1 MFRQSRKMMWWAPL
15 LAILSALFSIGF
27 LADQAQ
33 GQASRSA
40 GDIAVVVNPG
50 TPVTELTL
58 ADVRKVFLGE
68 RQYWNKDVPVI
79 VLVRAPVA
87 REREVVLK
95 TIYQMTESQFKQYW
109 VAKIFRSEA
118 VSAPKIVYSSD
129 MTNQL
134 LSVIPGSIAFM
145 EARGVDPKLKI
156 VKVNGRMPGE
166 AGYPL
171 H

>member
-1 MFRQSRKMMWWAPL
+1 MTHVRRFVFVVAAL
-15 LAILSALFSIGF
+15 LALVSAASG
-27 LADQAQ
+27 QAQ
-33 GQASRSA
+33 KSS
-40 GDIAVVVNPG
+40 DIAVVTNSA
-50 TPVTELTL
+50 TPVNELSL

-68 RQYWNKDVPVI
+68 RQYWNSNIPVI
-79 VLVRAPVA
+79 VLVRAPIA

-118 VSAPKIVYSSD
+118 VSAPKIVYSAD

-134 LSVIPGSIAFM
+134 LAVIPGSIAFM
-145 EARGVDPKLKI
+145 EAKAVAPGLKVLKVD
-156 VKVNGRMPGE
+156 GRLPGE
-166 AGYPL
+166 PGYKL

>member
-1 MFRQSRKMMWWAPL
+1 MTRFRRFALILATLLLSSGLAFGQQKAP
-15 LAILSALFSIGF
+15 
-27 LADQAQ
+27 
-33 GQASRSA
+33 
-40 GDIAVVVNPG
+40 DIAVVTNPE
-50 TPVTELTL
+50 TPVTDLSL

-68 RQYWNKDVPVI
+68 KQYWTANMPVI
-79 VLVRAPVA
+79 LLVRAPVA

-118 VSAPKIVYSSD
+118 VSAPKIVYSAD

-145 EARGVDPKLKI
+145 EAKDVGPGLKVIKVDGKS
-156 VKVNGRMPGE
+156 PGE
-166 AGYPL
+166 AGYKL

>member
-1 MFRQSRKMMWWAPL
+1 MTHVRRFVFVVAAL
-15 LAILSALFSIGF
+15 LALVSAASG
-27 LADQAQ
+27 QAQ
-33 GQASRSA
+33 KSS
-40 GDIAVVVNPG
+40 DIAVVTNPA
-50 TPVTELTL
+50 TPVNELSL

-68 RQYWNKDVPVI
+68 RQYWNSNIPVI
-79 VLVRAPVA
+79 VLVRAPIA

-118 VSAPKIVYSSD
+118 VSAPKIVYSAD

-134 LSVIPGSIAFM
+134 LAVIPGSIAFM
-145 EARGVDPKLKI
+145 EAKAVAPGLRVLKVD
-156 VKVNGRMPGE
+156 GRLPGE
-166 AGYPL
+166 PGYKL

>member
-1 MFRQSRKMMWWAPL
+1 MTHVRRFVFVVAAL
-15 LAILSALFSIGF
+15 LALVSAASG
-27 LADQAQ
+27 QAQ
-33 GQASRSA
+33 KSS
-40 GDIAVVVNPG
+40 DIAVVTNPA
-50 TPVTELTL
+50 TPVNELSL

-68 RQYWNKDVPVI
+68 RQYWNSNIPVI
-79 VLVRAPVA
+79 VLVRAPIA

-118 VSAPKIVYSSD
+118 VSAPKIVYSAD

-134 LSVIPGSIAFM
+134 LAVIPGSIAFM
-145 EARGVDPKLKI
+145 EAKAVAPGLKVLKVD
-156 VKVNGRMPGE
+156 GRLPGE
-166 AGYPL
+166 PGYKL

>member
-1 MFRQSRKMMWWAPL
+1 MRKV
-15 LAILSALFSIGF
+15 ISLFV
-27 LADQAQ
+27 L
-33 GQASRSA
+33 
-40 GDIAVVVNPG
+40 
-50 TPVTELTL
+50 LTL
-58 ADVRKVFLGE
+58 ACVAVAQTKSNDVAVVTNPSTPVSELSLAEVRKIFLGE
-68 RQYWNKDVPVI
+68 RQYWNSSMPVV

-95 TIYQMTESQFKQYW
+95 TIYQMNENQFKQYW

-129 MTNQL
+129 MTMQL

-145 EARGVDPKLKI
+145 QAKDVGPGVKILK
-156 VKVNGRMPGE
+156 VDGQTPGE
-166 AGYPL
+166 PGYKL

>member
-1 MFRQSRKMMWWAPL
+1 MTLVRRFVFVVAAL
-15 LAILSALFSIGF
+15 LAFVSAASG
-27 LADQAQ
+27 QAQ
-33 GQASRSA
+33 KSS
-40 GDIAVVVNPG
+40 DIAVVTNPA
-50 TPVTELTL
+50 TPVNELSL

-68 RQYWNKDVPVI
+68 RQYWNSNIPVI
-79 VLVRAPVA
+79 VLVRAPIA

-118 VSAPKIVYSSD
+118 VSAPKIVYSAD

-134 LSVIPGSIAFM
+134 LAVIPGSIAFM
-145 EARGVDPKLKI
+145 DAKAVAPGLKV
-156 VKVNGRMPGE
+156 VKVDGRLPGE
-166 AGYPL
+166 PEYKL

>member
-1 MFRQSRKMMWWAPL
+1 MTAIRKL
-15 LAILSALFSIGF
+15 VLIVVALFVLIPAALG
-27 LADQAQ
+27 Q
-33 GQASRSA
+33 GQKS
-40 GDIAVVVNPG
+40 DIAVVTNAE
-50 TPVTELTL
+50 TPVGDLSLSE
-58 ADVRKVFLGE
+58 VRKVFLGE
-68 RQYWNKDVPVI
+68 RQYWNSNMPVI

-118 VSAPKIVYSSD
+118 VSAPKIVYSAD
-129 MTNQL
+129 MTKQL

-145 EARGVDPKLKI
+145 EAKDVGPGLKVLKVDGLL
-156 VKVNGRMPGE
+156 PGE
-166 AGYPL
+166 AGYKL

>member
-1 MFRQSRKMMWWAPL
+1 MTRFRTFALILATLLLSSGLALGQQKAP
-15 LAILSALFSIGF
+15 
-27 LADQAQ
+27 
-33 GQASRSA
+33 
-40 GDIAVVVNPG
+40 DIAVVTNPE
-50 TPVTELTL
+50 TPVTDLSL

-68 RQYWNKDVPVI
+68 KQYWTANMPVI
-79 VLVRAPVA
+79 LLVRAPVA

-118 VSAPKIVYSSD
+118 VSAPKIVYSAD

-145 EARGVDPKLKI
+145 EAKDVGPGLKVIKVDGKS
-156 VKVNGRMPGE
+156 PGE
-166 AGYPL
+166 AGYKL